1 MAIDRH
7 NLRGKTDSELHEWLS
22 GHDSDSVE
30 YLAGIQELMERND
43 APVNRREWIVMGIA
57 IVATAVAIFAVI
69 IMYE

>member
-1 MAIDRH
+1 MASDRH
-7 NLRGKTDSELHEWLS
+7 NLREKTDSELHEWLA
-22 GHDSDSVE
+22 GHDSNSVE

-57 IVATAVAIFAVI
+57 IVATVVGIVAVI